1 MMYDTSTQEQ
11 IYRDYYDKVF
21 AYTVNRTRS
30 REDAEDL
37 TSEIFIKVYNKL
49 ESFDEKKAQLS
60 TWIYQIAKHSV
71 IDYYRRYKL
80 SEELPEEITND
91 EDLDENL
98 LNEEA
103 LSELASALQKLPV
116 EQRDIII
123 NRYYYGHTLQEIAEM
138 MSLSY
143 GVTKLRHKEALFR
156 LRTEMTCAD
165 P

>member
-1 MMYDTSTQEQ
+1 MVYDASTQEQ
-11 IYRDYYDKVF
+11 IYRDYYDKVY

-49 ESFDEKKAQLS
+49 ESFDDKKAQLS

-80 SEELPEEITND
+80 SEELPEEITD
-91 EDLDENL
+91 EDEIDQDL
-98 LNEEA
+98 LYEEA
-103 LSELASALQKLPV
+103 LSELAAALQKLSV

-123 NRYYYGHTLQEIAEM
+123 NRYYYGRTLQEIAEI

-143 GVTKLRHKEALFR
+143 GVTKLRHKEALLR
-156 LRTEMTCAD
+156 LRTEMTGAGS
-165 P
+165 

>member
-1 MMYDTSTQEQ
+1 MMYDASTQEQ

-21 AYTVNRTRS
+21 AYTINRTRS

-49 ESFDEKKAQLS
+49 ESFDDKKAQLS

-71 IDYYRRYKL
+71 IDYYRRYKQN
-80 SEELPEEITND
+80 EELPEEITNED
-91 EDLDENL
+91 EIDQDL
-98 LNEEA
+98 LNEES
-103 LSELASALQKLPV
+103 LSELAAALQKLPE

-123 NRYYYGHTLQEIAEM
+123 NRYYYGHTLQEIAKM

-143 GVTKLRHKEALFR
+143 GVTKLRHKEALMR
-156 LRTEMTCAD
+156 LRQEMSCAD
-165 P
+165 S

>member
-165 P
+165 S

>member
-123 NRYYYGHTLQEIAEM
+123 NRYYYGQTLQEIAEM

>member
-1 MMYDTSTQEQ
+1 MVYDASIQEQ
-11 IYRDYYDKVF
+11 LYRDYYNKVF
-21 AYTVNRTRS
+21 AYTLNRTRS

-80 SEELPEEITND
+80 SEELPEEIVD
-91 EDLDENL
+91 EDEIDQDL

-103 LSELASALQKLPV
+103 LSELASALQKLPD

-123 NRYYYGHTLQEIAEM
+123 NRYYYGRTLQEIAEM

-156 LRTEMTCAD
+156 LRTELSRSD
-165 P
+165 S